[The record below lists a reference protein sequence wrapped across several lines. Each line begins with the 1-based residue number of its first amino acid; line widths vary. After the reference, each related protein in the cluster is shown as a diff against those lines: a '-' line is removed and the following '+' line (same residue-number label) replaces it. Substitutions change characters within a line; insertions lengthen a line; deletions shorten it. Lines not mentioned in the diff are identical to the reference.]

1 LEEQILGR
9 RAVVACSR
17 THDRNEAAPANI
29 IRVFGSSHD
38 PWIVAVN
45 MISEGVD
52 ITRLRA
58 VVYLTNRLTLLAFR
72 QIVGRVVRTDP
83 ANADDHGHVYMPA
96 DARLI
101 EMASQITESADIL
114 PPPLVIFTDSQ
125 PIRRVPITGETQP
138 ERVPFETLRT
148 TGAAGKVFDTEGR
161 SASANLVDCARRF
174 IEREG
179 LLDTDPTSLA
189 LAASEN
195 AELRASLLGLID
207 ES

>member
-1 LEEQILGR
+1 
-9 RAVVACSR
+9 
-17 THDRNEAAPANI
+17 
-29 IRVFGSSHD
+29 VFGSSHD

-83 ANADDHGHVYMPA
+83 ANADDHGRVYLPA
-96 DARLI
+96 DGRLI
-101 EMASQITESADIL
+101 EMAAQITDSADIL
-114 PPPLVIFTDSQ
+114 PPPIVIFTDTRPLQ
-125 PIRRVPITGETQP
+125 RIAIAAEDQP

-148 TGAAGKVFDTEGR
+148 KAAAGNVFDTGGR
-161 SASANLVDCARRF
+161 SANANLVDLARRF

-179 LLDTDPTSLA
+179 LINTDPASLA
-189 LAASEN
+189 LAAAEN
-195 AELRASLLGLID
+195 PELRAALFGLSD
-207 ES
+207 KSS